1 MVWRELCLDAWQD
14 EDTGALAQ
22 RLLAYGSWR
31 AMFLERPR
39 LRFDGLYC
47 FKETLL
53 RRGVF
58 EGRGLKDGD
67 PNGGYRPLHEIPVA
81 RFLQFERDGRCAILT
96 STADLTLPPPH
107 PFSLPPTACPTGPPS
122 LPPPPL
128 S

>member
-53 RRGVF
+53 RRGV
-58 EGRGLKDGD
+58 
-67 PNGGYRPLHEIPVA
+67 
-81 RFLQFERDGRCAILT
+81 
-96 STADLTLPPPH
+96 
-107 PFSLPPTACPTGPPS
+107 
-122 LPPPPL
+122 
-128 S
+128 